1 MDSVS
6 VLTICAIILG
16 PILALTIQSEVA
28 RYREKRDRKLKIFR
42 DLMASRATRLS
53 PKWVEGLNAIEVEFY
68 AKSGKDKK
76 VIDAWRVYC
85 DHLNSFPQ
93 TGDASQASAWADKSQ
108 ELIINLLYEMAQ
120 SLGYDYDKVGLK
132 RNIYVPMGW
141 GEIEIETH
149 LLRKA
154 SLAVFSG
161 SKPLKMSIEGPVEIG
176 GENIVPPV
184 QSRVLETRPQETP
197 KQLPEK

>member
-1 MDSVS
+1 MDPVP
-6 VLTICAIILG
+6 VLTISAIILG
-16 PILALTIQSEVA
+16 PILALIIQREVG

-53 PKWVEGLNAIEVEFY
+53 PKWVEGVNAIEVEFY

-85 DHLNSFPQ
+85 DHLNYFPQ
-93 TGDASQASAWADKSQ
+93 TGDASQVSAWDNKSQ
-108 ELIINLLYEMAQ
+108 ELIVNLLYEMAQ

-161 SKPLKMSIEGPVEIG
+161 SKPLKMSIEGPVEIA

-184 QSRVLETRPQETP
+184 QSQVLETRPQEAP